1 MIIPRNLHPTE
12 HEAYEKVCFSHN
24 GKIYFGQIKETEGS
38 GIHKKYKI
46 VSWIN
51 DLFFSVWVTASSI
64 LEDRRTHKEF
74 HKPERRH
81 A

>member
-12 HEAYEKVCFSHN
+12 HSTYEKVCFSHN
-24 GKIYFGQIKETEGS
+24 GKVYFGQIKETEGS
-38 GIHKKYKI
+38 GIYKKYKI

-64 LEDRRTHKEF
+64 LEDRRKHSEKTKHD
-74 HKPERRH
+74 RRH
-81 A
+81 F